1 MFFEA
6 SPDFFDTL
14 FNSEKL
20 IHYGGLT
27 LMLIIIYAE
36 TGLFLGFFLP
46 GDALLFTSGLLCGT
60 KDLSINIFVLLVFI
74 TLAAIAGNITGYF
87 TGKFLGPRL
96 FKKED
101 SWLFNK
107 NHLTKARQFYRKYG
121 GGSIVAG
128 RFLPIVRT
136 FVPIV
141 AGAIKMDLLKF
152 TIYNVAGAFLWV
164 WSFISIGY
172 LLGRKV
178 PGILNHIEY
187 IILGIFVIT
196 TFIVVRGYFKFK
208 KGGKKKTANG
218 K

>member
-1 MFFEA
+1 MYFEA
-6 SPDFFDTL
+6 SSDFFDTL

-60 KDLSINIFVLLVFI
+60 KDLSINIFVLLVFVTI
-74 TLAAIAGNITGYF
+74 AAIAGNITGYF

-101 SWLFNK
+101 SWLFRK
-107 NHLTKARQFYRKYG
+107 SHLTKAREFYRKYG
-121 GGSIVAG
+121 GGSIIAG

-141 AGAIKMDLLKF
+141 AGAIKMDVGKF
-152 TIYNVAGAFLWV
+152 TIYNIVGAFLWV

-172 LLGRKV
+172 LLGQKV
-178 PGILNHIEY
+178 PGVLDHIEY
-187 IILGIFVIT
+187 IILGIFAVT
-196 TFIVVRGYFKFK
+196 SFVLVRGYLTFK
-208 KGGKKKTANG
+208 KTKKKKAA
-218 K
+218 KAK

>member
-1 MFFEA
+1 MYFEV
-6 SPDFFDTL
+6 SPDFFDSL

-20 IHYGGLT
+20 IRYGGLT
-27 LMLIIIYAE
+27 LLLIIIYAE

-60 KDLSINIFVLLVFI
+60 EDLSINIFVLLICV
-74 TLAAIAGNITGYF
+74 TVAAVGGNITGYY

-96 FKKED
+96 FKKDD
-101 SWLFNK
+101 SWFFK
-107 NHLTKARQFYRKYG
+107 KSHLTKAREFYKKYG

-141 AGAIKMDLLKF
+141 AGAIHMNFKKF
-152 TIYNVAGAFLWV
+152 TLYNLAGAFLWV

-172 LLGRKV
+172 VLGKQV
-178 PGILNHIEY
+178 PGILDHIEY

-196 TFIVVRGYFKFK
+196 TIILLRGYLKL
-208 KGGKKKTANG
+208 KKTKKAVS

>member
-1 MFFEA
+1 MYFEA
-6 SPDFFDTL
+6 SSDFFDTL

-60 KDLSINIFVLLVFI
+60 KDLSINIFVLLIFVTI
-74 TLAAIAGNITGYF
+74 AAIAGNITGYF

-101 SWLFNK
+101 SWLFSK
-107 NHLTKARQFYRKYG
+107 KHLNKARQFYKKYG
-121 GGSIVAG
+121 GGSIIAG

-141 AGAIKMDLLKF
+141 AGAIKMDVGKF
-152 TIYNVAGAFLWV
+152 TIYNIIGAFLWV

-172 LLGRKV
+172 LLGKKV
-178 PGILNHIEY
+178 PGVLDHIEY
-187 IILGIFVIT
+187 IILGIFVVT
-196 TFIVVRGYFKFK
+196 SFVLVRGYLTFK
-208 KGGKKKTANG
+208 KTKKKRAANA

>member
-1 MFFEA
+1 MVFEA
-6 SPDFFDTL
+6 SSDFFDTL

-27 LMLIIIYAE
+27 LILIIIYAE
-36 TGLFLGFFLP
+36 TGLFLGFIFP

-60 KDLSINIFVLLVFI
+60 DNLAINIFLLLTCV
-74 TLAAIAGNITGYF
+74 TLAAVAGNVTGYY

-101 SWLFNK
+101 SWFFNK
-107 NHLTKARQFYRKYG
+107 NHLTKAREFYRKYG
-121 GGSIVAG
+121 GGSVIGG

-141 AGAIKMDLLKF
+141 AGAIHMDLVKF
-152 TIYNVAGAFLWV
+152 ILYNVAGAFLWV
-164 WSFISIGY
+164 WSLISIGY
-172 LLGRKV
+172 LLGKKV
-178 PGILNHIEY
+178 PGILDHIEF

-196 TFIVVRGYFKFK
+196 TIIVVRGYLKLK
-208 KGGKKKTANG
+208 KAKKSSKN
-218 K
+218 

>member
-1 MFFEA
+1 MYIEA

-20 IHYGGLT
+20 LHYGGLT

-60 KDLSINIFVLLVFI
+60 KDLSINIFVLVVFV

-87 TGKFLGPRL
+87 TGKYFGPRL
-96 FKKED
+96 FKREH

-107 NHLTKARQFYRKYG
+107 NHLIKAKEFYRKYG

-141 AGAIKMDLLKF
+141 AGAIKMDLAKF
-152 TIYNVAGAFLWV
+152 ILYNIVGAFLWV
-164 WSFISIGY
+164 WSFIFVGY
-172 LLGRKV
+172 LLGKKM
-178 PGILNHIEY
+178 PGILDHLEY

-196 TFIVVRGYFKFK
+196 SAVLIRGYLKVK
-208 KGGKKKTANG
+208 KTKKKKTAG
-218 K
+218 KK